1 MVFNRACAGHD
12 DDRAGCDLG
21 AAVIGGV
28 LDRMRAG
35 GSRRTVDHLADFAG
49 RILRRRADRAGHGA
63 RGVERAICRRL
74 KGEGAGR
81 SLGGG
86 LDCRGKLA
94 AVEQDIGVVL
104 AERQRNV
111 GRLGNRDGE
120 FLRAGVLVAVDGRL
134 SGDGDLAAALDGEG
148 DAGAGGL
155 VQRADAGVADR
166 PGDGVIRGSDVGI
179 LAVEVLLRGG
189 REGDRVADLD

>member
-1 MVFNRACAGHD
+1 MVFNRVCAGHD
-12 DDRAGCDLG
+12 GDRAGRDLR

-28 LDRMRAG
+28 PDRMRAG
-35 GSRRTVDHLADFAG
+35 GSRRTVDHPADFAG
-49 RILRRRADRAGHGA
+49 RILGRRADRAGHSACGI
-63 RGVERAICRRL
+63 ERAVGRGL
-74 KGEGAGR
+74 KGKSAGCDLR
-81 SLGGG
+81 GG

-94 AVEQDIGVVL
+94 AVELDVGFVL
-104 AERQRNV
+104 AERHIDGVRI
-111 GRLGNRDGE
+111 GNRDGE